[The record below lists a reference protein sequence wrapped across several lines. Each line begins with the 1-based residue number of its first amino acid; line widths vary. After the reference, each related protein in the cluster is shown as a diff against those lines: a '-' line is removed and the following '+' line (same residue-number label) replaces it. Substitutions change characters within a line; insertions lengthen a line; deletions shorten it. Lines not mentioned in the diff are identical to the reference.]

1 MQGASR
7 GLPAKEVTQ
16 EDAEGVQNAEKLHN
30 LGFTTHPGG
39 VAESVTRAAR
49 VNQRGVNMS

>member
-7 GLPAKEVTQ
+7 GLPAKVVTQ